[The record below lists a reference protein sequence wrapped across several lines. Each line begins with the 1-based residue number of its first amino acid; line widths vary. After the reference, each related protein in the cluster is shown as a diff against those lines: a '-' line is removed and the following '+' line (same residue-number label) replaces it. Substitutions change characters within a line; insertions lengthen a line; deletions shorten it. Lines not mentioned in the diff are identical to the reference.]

1 MRVVVTTVALAAFL
15 LAAPAWAEGHGAAAK
30 PAESTTPA
38 PAPVDEE
45 VPPARRYTETEI
57 KLLEELDGRRID
69 IDRREQVLVIR
80 EKLLDLAEDR
90 VSAQVGRLEELQAA
104 IKKLL
109 GNLSDKEEQELDQL
123 ARIYE
128 NMKPASAAEVLNGL
142 DNRIVYDLFRRMKQK
157 NTAKIIEKMDTA
169 KARTIS
175 EMLAEKT
182 ALPALP

>member
-1 MRVVVTTVALAAFL
+1 MRLPVALVALAAFL
-15 LAAPAWAEGHGAAAK
+15 MALNTANAEEHGKATEPAA
-30 PAESTTPA
+30 TPA
-38 PAPVDEE
+38 AEMTQEAEEPPV
-45 VPPARRYTETEI
+45 RRYTETEI
-57 KLLEELDGRRID
+57 KLLQELDARRID

-90 VSAQVGRLEELQAA
+90 VSSQVTRLEELQAA

>member
-1 MRVVVTTVALAAFL
+1 MRFNRSLVALAAFL
-15 LAAPAWAEGHGAAAK
+15 LAGTAHAEGKAKEAEKPAAPAEAL
-30 PAESTTPA
+30 STEDT
-38 PAPVDEE
+38 
-45 VPPARRYTETEI
+45 PPARRYTETEI
-57 KLLEELDGRRID
+57 KLLEELDARRID
-69 IDRREQVLVIR
+69 IDRREQVLIIR

-90 VSAQVGRLEELQAA
+90 VSSQVGRLEELQAA

-142 DNRIVYDLFRRMKQK
+142 DDRIVYDLFRRMKQK
-157 NTAKIIEKMDTA
+157 NTAKIIEKMDTK

>member
-1 MRVVVTTVALAAFL
+1 MRLWLLSVACAAFL
-15 LAAPAWAEGHGAAAK
+15 MAGPAQAQESAAK
-30 PAESTTPA
+30 PEGEATITEELSQEA
-38 PAPVDEE
+38 PT
-45 VPPARRYTETEI
+45 RRYTEAEI
-57 KLLEELDGRRID
+57 KLLQELDARRID

-90 VSAQVGRLEELQAA
+90 VSSQVGRLEELQGA

-128 NMKPASAAEVLNGL
+128 GMKPASAAEVLNGL

-157 NTAKIIEKMDTA
+157 NTAKILEKMATP